1 MDKKELA
8 RQRAKEWYDANKEKA
23 AQTAKE
29 YAEKNKEALREYRKK
44 YHEKNKE
51 EYNSK
56 RKKAYQENPEHAEK
70 ARQVSRNYSNRNPE
84 LTKAR
89 QEQQNK
95 IRTKRYSNDPEYKGD
110 VEFLEYGDSKGSLI
124 QCRYVPGHKT
134 LDYNYQVMK
143 LGLPKYNT
151 QEGQMYNYMDVQK
164 GETEIPVS
172 DPAYAVMMKIHP
184 MNKNS
189 ICRSPNTENHQWHE
203 INELDA
209 QKALASNIDSEL
221 EGVYIVKSA
230 ATSGKKLNILFNLI
244 GGDSVIKYD
253 KSDEGSKYE
262 GMVVFAKQ
270 NPDVVKKALSKFKEE
285 VQSALA
291 KGESYDVFDLSVK
304 GVVKVKKGDSKV
316 VLLSDIPASGK
327 NMLTWI
333 WENAMEPNV
342 FDAYGKLVSY
352 AENNFK

>member
-1 MDKKELA
+1 MTIVSENIKPFKIFAGHPRGKAIIGFLERGDRSRLSADSEAYEVSDFPGKEMFPNVFNAWGRRIAVDK
-8 RQRAKEWYDANKEKA
+8 DG
-23 AQTAKE
+23 
-29 YAEKNKEALREYRKK
+29 
-44 YHEKNKE
+44 
-51 EYNSK
+51 K
-56 RKKAYQENPEHAEK
+56 RKAGNADP
-70 ARQVSRNYSNRNPE
+70 
-84 LTKAR
+84 
-89 QEQQNK
+89 
-95 IRTKRYSNDPEYKGD
+95 NDIEYKGD
-110 VEFLEYGDSKGSLI
+110 IEFLEYGDSKGSLI

-164 GETEIPVS
+164 GETEITVS

-203 INELDA
+203 INELDSE
-209 QKALASNIDSEL
+209 KILASTIDAEFEAIS
-221 EGVYIVKSA
+221 IVKSA

-244 GGDSVIKYD
+244 GGDSVIKWD

-270 NPDVVKKALSKFKEE
+270 NPDLVTKALAKFKEE
-285 VQSALA
+285 VQAAIA
-291 KGESYDVFDLSVK
+291 KGESYDAFDLSVK